1 MNSILIIEALNIP
14 KDLML
19 SMIEVLDR
27 MTIKPFSFKVTMPRF
42 KARIVIRITFTTV
55 GMFDFIPFKKLVVLL
70 TCIYIDFLGQ
80 NEAIPP

>member
-42 KARIVIRITFTTV
+42 KARIVISESVT
-55 GMFDFIPFKKLVVLL
+55 L
-70 TCIYIDFLGQ
+70 
-80 NEAIPP
+80 N